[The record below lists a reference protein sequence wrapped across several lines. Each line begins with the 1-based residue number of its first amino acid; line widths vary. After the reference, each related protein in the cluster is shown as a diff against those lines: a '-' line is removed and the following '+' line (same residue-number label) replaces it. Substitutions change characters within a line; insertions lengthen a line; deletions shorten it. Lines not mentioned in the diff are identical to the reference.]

1 MNLEQNWQH
10 CVIITTINH
19 ETFPLQGHMEQIF
32 SSEWSPSGQ
41 YLATVCKDGKIR
53 IFNPRTGSTPIVEG
67 GEIVAKKGARVAWVL
82 DEQYLIVTG
91 FSK

>member
-1 MNLEQNWQH
+1 
-10 CVIITTINH
+10 
-19 ETFPLQGHMEQIF
+19 MEQIF

-67 GEIVAKKGARVAWVL
+67 GEIVAKKR
-82 DEQYLIVTG
+82 
-91 FSK
+91 S